1 MHIHASVCTYLLV
14 QFKFLLPSLRARS
27 INLVSLIKAFKA
39 QSYENILSI
48 SMLGM
53 SLAVGSIYLPCH
65 LVSCWSLRGPQHLV
79 FLKFSIKDR
88 QIMSFPTTLS
98 KAWVY
103 QGCLAGTIKPCHCP
117 SWGGHC
123 YCSICPLPDKSHYSC
138 GHTPLAGPGEPGCDG
153 EKPLA
158 PGRAHPGQGSSE
170 TCSGWGQA
178 EKGWAGAHLGA
189 PLGLLLS

>member
-1 MHIHASVCTYLLV
+1 M
-14 QFKFLLPSLRARS
+14 
-27 INLVSLIKAFKA
+27 
-39 QSYENILSI
+39 
-48 SMLGM
+48 
-53 SLAVGSIYLPCH
+53 
-65 LVSCWSLRGPQHLV
+65 V

-98 KAWVY
+98 KARVY

-170 TCSGWGQA
+170 TCSGWGGKRK
-178 EKGWAGAHLGA
+178 KGEQELIWVLPWVCFSPSFAALCLRGHF
-189 PLGLLLS
+189 PRTSLSDQTFETTLFC